1 MMSEEDVKEPVN
13 VNDIVR
19 KRLEDEAKSSVE
31 GLLKNESAQGIDRS
45 TDDLSR
51 PITLGEARKLVG
63 EINGSFDKI
72 KEWVSEINNI
82 LNNQGQYIQKQD
94 ASHKLA
100 LEEIAKIAKQVEA
113 MRPLPLPD
121 SKFKTN

>member
-45 TDDLSR
+45 KDDLSR

>member
-1 MMSEEDVKEPVN
+1 MSEEDVKEPVN